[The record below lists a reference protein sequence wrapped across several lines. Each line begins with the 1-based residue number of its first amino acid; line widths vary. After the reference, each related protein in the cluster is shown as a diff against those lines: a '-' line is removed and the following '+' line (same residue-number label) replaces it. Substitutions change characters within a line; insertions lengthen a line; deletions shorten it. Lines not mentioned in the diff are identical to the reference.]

1 MDDIDFPTS
10 GDPEEVTALL
20 TNEFNKTFKL
30 MGLLVNYNRNLFIY
44 KLIKKGKLSK
54 SDAVENSGLS
64 MSSIYNIIR
73 YFEKLGIE
81 P

>member
-1 MDDIDFPTS
+1 
-10 GDPEEVTALL
+10 
-20 TNEFNKTFKL
+20 